1 MEAIEEK
8 VLRMYREGK
17 KSKEIAKAINR
28 SVTIVN
34 QLLKPYR
41 EEELREE
48 KLNELQAQ
56 KAYET
61 GMTGKEVMRIF
72 GVSKR
77 KIQNWRHAGWDSRFK
92 VGPHQILAD
101 KRRIIPVQVDGKQM
115 WDVTDY
121 FLESE

>member
-1 MEAIEEK
+1 MESIEEK

-17 KSKEIAKAINR
+17 KSKEIAKAIDR

-48 KLNELQAQ
+48 KLNEIHAQ

-61 GMTGKEVMRIF
+61 GMTAKEVMRIF
-72 GVSKR
+72 GVPKG
-77 KIQNWRHAGWDSRFK
+77 KIQNWRHGGWDNRFQ
-92 VGPHQILAD
+92 VRPEQLLAD

>member
-1 MEAIEEK
+1 MESIEEK

-17 KSKEIAKAINR
+17 KSKEIAKAIDR

-48 KLNELQAQ
+48 KLNEIHAQ

-61 GMTGKEVMRIF
+61 GMTAKEVMRIF
-72 GVSKR
+72 GVSKG
-77 KIQNWRHAGWDSRFK
+77 KIQKWRHGGWTNKFQVR
-92 VGPHQILAD
+92 PEQILPD
-101 KRRIIPVQVDGKQM
+101 KRRIVPVTVDGRMM